1 MKKILAIAKWEFIE
15 KVKTKTFIISL
26 ILTPIIIIGFSIVPT
41 LLSTEEDT
49 RTKAIGVFD
58 RTGYYF
64 DYVRN
69 ALAEFKLEDGQ
80 PNYIIINL
88 YKEKEEPA
96 ENKASAD
103 KNIIQKK
110 IEGYLFINMPSPD
123 SFLVE
128 YRSGSIGN
136 FRDLKRFEEVL
147 NKIRIHKEL
156 LNSGIDPEMI
166 SSLQNN
172 IKIEQIRIEE
182 SGKEGKQDFLIV
194 FFSSFIFIILLM
206 MMVIYSGQML
216 VRSLIEEKSNKLI
229 EVLISSCTPDE
240 LLTGKILGLSSLG
253 LTQIFVWVLLGLGL
267 VWGAAVPPEMFENIL
282 LILLFFILGFVFYTT
297 LFVGIGSIVTTEQE
311 AQQITTYLSLTL
323 MLPIVIAMPAIQN
336 PDVLILRVF
345 SYIPLTIPSVMLLR
359 VNIAPVP
366 VVDLLITISIM
377 LISIFIMIKLSAKIF
392 RIGILSYGG
401 RPTIKE
407 IISWIKSG

>member
-1 MKKILAIAKWEFIE
+1 MRKILSIAKWEFVE

-49 RTKAIGVFD
+49 TTKAIGVLD
-58 RTGYYF
+58 ITGFYF
-64 DYVRN
+64 DNVRD
-69 ALAEFKLEDGQ
+69 ALEEYKLENGQ
-80 PNYIIINL
+80 PNYIVINL
-88 YKEKEEPA
+88 YKEKYEPGN
-96 ENKASAD
+96 NKTNAD
-103 KNIIQKK
+103 KNILEKK
-110 IEGYLFINMPSPD
+110 IEGYIFIILSEPD
-123 SFLVE
+123 SLVAQ

-136 FRDLKRFEEVL
+136 FRDVKRFEEIL
-147 NKIRIHKEL
+147 NKIRIRQEL

-166 SSLQNN
+166 SSLQKN
-172 IKIEQIRIEE
+172 IEIEQIRIEE

-253 LTQIFVWVLLGLGL
+253 LTQIFIWVLLGLGL
-267 VWGAAVPPEMFENIL
+267 VGGAVIPPEMFENIL
-282 LILLFFILGFVFYTT
+282 LVLLYFILGFVFYTT

-336 PDVLILRVF
+336 PDVLIIKIF

-377 LISIFIMIKLSAKIF
+377 LLSIYIMIKLSAKIF

>member
-1 MKKILAIAKWEFIE
+1 MKKILSIAKWEFVE

-49 RTKAIGVFD
+49 RTKAIGVLD
-58 RTGYYF
+58 RTGFYF
-64 DYVRN
+64 DNVRD
-69 ALAEFKLEDGQ
+69 ALEEYKLEDGQ
-80 PNYIIINL
+80 PNYIVINL
-88 YKEKEEPA
+88 YKIKYEPGN
-96 ENKASAD
+96 NKTRAD
-103 KNIIQKK
+103 KNIMQKK
-110 IEGYLFINMPSPD
+110 IEGYLFINMPAPD
-123 SFLVE
+123 SLIVE
-128 YRSGSIGN
+128 YRSGSLGN

-147 NKIRIHKEL
+147 NKIRIRKEL
-156 LNSGIDPEMI
+156 LNSGINPEMI
-166 SSLQNN
+166 SSLQKN
-172 IKIEQIRIEE
+172 IQIDQIRIEE
-182 SGKEGKQDFLIV
+182 SGKEGKQDFLVV

-253 LTQIFVWVLLGLGL
+253 LTQIFIWVLLGLGL
-267 VWGAAVPPEMFENIL
+267 VGGAVIPPEMFENIL
-282 LILLFFILGFVFYTT
+282 LVLLYFVLGFVFYTT

-336 PDVLILRVF
+336 PDVLILKVF

-366 VVDLLITISIM
+366 VVDLLITVSIM
-377 LISIFIMIKLSAKIF
+377 LISIYLMIKLSAKIF

>member
-41 LLSTEEDT
+41 LLSTKEDT

-64 DYVRN
+64 DYVQEE
-69 ALAEFKLEDGQ
+69 LVEFKLEDGQ

-88 YKEKEEPA
+88 YKEKEDPA

-103 KNIIQKK
+103 KNIIQKI

-123 SFLVE
+123 SLLVE

-136 FRDLKRFEEVL
+136 FRDLKRFEDVL

-166 SSLQNN
+166 SSLQKN

-267 VWGAAVPPEMFENIL
+267 VGGAVVPPEMFENIL
-282 LILLFFILGFVFYTT
+282 LILLFFVLGFVFYTT

-377 LISIFIMIKLSAKIF
+377 LTSIFIMIKLSAKIF

>member
-1 MKKILAIAKWEFIE
+1 MKKILSIAKWEFVE

-49 RTKAIGVFD
+49 RTKVIGVLD
-58 RTGYYF
+58 ITGFYF
-64 DYVRN
+64 DN
-69 ALAEFKLEDGQ
+69 IKDALEEYKLEDGQ
-80 PNYIIINL
+80 PNYIVINL
-88 YKEKEEPA
+88 YKKKYEQGN
-96 ENKASAD
+96 NKTSAD
-103 KNIIQKK
+103 KDIMQKK
-110 IEGYLFINMPSPD
+110 IEGYLLINIPVPD
-123 SFLVE
+123 SLVAE

-136 FRDLKRFEEVL
+136 FNDLKKFEAVL
-147 NKIRIHKEL
+147 NKIRIRKEL
-156 LNSGIDPEMI
+156 LNSGINPDMI
-166 SSLQNN
+166 SSLQKNVQ
-172 IKIEQIRIEE
+172 IEQIRIEE

-253 LTQIFVWVLLGLGL
+253 LTQIFVWVLLGLAL
-267 VWGAAVPPEMFENIL
+267 VGGAVVPPEMFENIL
-282 LILLFFILGFVFYTT
+282 LILLYFVLGFVFYTT

-336 PDVLILRVF
+336 PDVLILKIF

-366 VVDLLITISIM
+366 VVDLLVTVSIM
-377 LISIFIMIKLSAKIF
+377 LISIYIMIKLSAKIF

>member
-41 LLSTEEDT
+41 LLSAEEDT
-49 RTKAIGVFD
+49 RTKVIGVFD
-58 RTGYYF
+58 RTGFYF
-64 DYVRN
+64 DNVRD
-69 ALAEFKLEDGQ
+69 ALEEFKLEDGQ
-80 PNYIIINL
+80 PNYIVINL

-103 KNIIQKK
+103 KNITQKK

-123 SFLVE
+123 SFVVE

-156 LNSGIDPEMI
+156 LNSGINPELL
-166 SSLQNN
+166 SSLQKN

-267 VWGAAVPPEMFENIL
+267 AGGAVVPPEMFENIL
-282 LILLFFILGFVFYTT
+282 LILLFFVLGFVFYTT

-323 MLPIVIAMPAIQN
+323 MLPIIIAMPAIQN
-336 PDVLILRVF
+336 PDVLILKIL

-377 LISIFIMIKLSAKIF
+377 LISIYIMIKLSAKIF

>member
-1 MKKILAIAKWEFIE
+1 MKKILSIAKWEFVE

-49 RTKAIGVFD
+49 RTKVIGVLD
-58 RTGYYF
+58 ITGFYF
-64 DYVRN
+64 DN
-69 ALAEFKLEDGQ
+69 IKDALEEYKLEDGQ
-80 PNYIIINL
+80 PNYIVINL
-88 YKEKEEPA
+88 YKKKYEQGN
-96 ENKASAD
+96 NKTSAD
-103 KNIIQKK
+103 KDIMQKK
-110 IEGYLFINMPSPD
+110 IEGYLLINVPVPD
-123 SFLVE
+123 SLVAE

-136 FRDLKRFEEVL
+136 FNDLKKFEAVL
-147 NKIRIHKEL
+147 NKIRIRKEL
-156 LNSGIDPEMI
+156 LNSGINPDMI
-166 SSLQNN
+166 SSLQKNVQ
-172 IKIEQIRIEE
+172 IEQIRIEE

-253 LTQIFVWVLLGLGL
+253 LTQIFVWVLLGLAL
-267 VWGAAVPPEMFENIL
+267 VGGAVVPPEMFENIL
-282 LILLFFILGFVFYTT
+282 LILLYFVLGFVFYTT

-336 PDVLILRVF
+336 PDVLILKIF

-366 VVDLLITISIM
+366 VVDLLVTVSIM
-377 LISIFIMIKLSAKIF
+377 LISIYIMIKLSAKIF

>member
-41 LLSTEEDT
+41 LLSTKEDA
-49 RTKAIGVFD
+49 RTKAIGVLD
-58 RTGYYF
+58 ITGFYF
-64 DYVRN
+64 DNVRK
-69 ALAEFKLEDGQ
+69 ALEEYKLEDGQ
-80 PNYIIINL
+80 PNYIVINL
-88 YKEKEEPA
+88 IKDNDELND
-96 ENKASAD
+96 NKTNAD
-103 KNIIQKK
+103 KNILENK
-110 IEGYLFINMPSPD
+110 IEGYLFINIPSPD
-123 SFLVE
+123 SLVAE
-128 YRSGSIGN
+128 YRSRSIGN
-136 FRDLKRFEEVL
+136 FRDVKRFEEVL
-147 NKIRIHKEL
+147 NKIRIREEL
-156 LNSGIDPEMI
+156 LNSGIDPGLI
-166 SSLQNN
+166 SSLQKN
-172 IKIEQIRIEE
+172 IQLKQIRIEE
-182 SGKEGKQDFLIV
+182 SGKEGKQDFLTV

-253 LTQIFVWVLLGLGL
+253 LTQISIWALIGLGL
-267 VWGAAVPPEMFENIL
+267 VGGAVVPPEMFENIL
-282 LILLFFILGFVFYTT
+282 LMLLYFVLGFVFYTT

-336 PDVLILRVF
+336 PDVLILKVF

-366 VVDLLITISIM
+366 VIDLLITVSIM
-377 LISIFIMIKLSAKIF
+377 LISIYIMIKLSAKIF

-407 IISWIKSG
+407 IIGWIKSG

>member
-41 LLSTEEDT
+41 LLSTKEDA
-49 RTKAIGVFD
+49 RTKAIGVLD
-58 RTGYYF
+58 ITGFYF
-64 DYVRN
+64 DNVRK
-69 ALAEFKLEDGQ
+69 ALEDYKLEDGQ
-80 PNYIIINL
+80 PNYIVINL
-88 YKEKEEPA
+88 IKDNDELND
-96 ENKASAD
+96 NKTNAD
-103 KNIIQKK
+103 KNILENK
-110 IEGYLFINMPSPD
+110 IEGYLFINIPSPD
-123 SFLVE
+123 SLVAE
-128 YRSGSIGN
+128 YRSRSIGN
-136 FRDLKRFEEVL
+136 FRDVKRFEEVL
-147 NKIRIHKEL
+147 NKIRIREEL
-156 LNSGIDPEMI
+156 LNSGIDPGLI
-166 SSLQNN
+166 SSLQKN
-172 IKIEQIRIEE
+172 IQLKQIRIEE
-182 SGKEGKQDFLIV
+182 SGKEGKQDFLTV

-253 LTQIFVWVLLGLGL
+253 LTQISIWALIGLGL
-267 VWGAAVPPEMFENIL
+267 VGGAVVPPEMFENIL
-282 LILLFFILGFVFYTT
+282 LMLLYFVLGFVFYTT

-336 PDVLILRVF
+336 PDVLILKVF

-366 VVDLLITISIM
+366 VIDLLITVSIM
-377 LISIFIMIKLSAKIF
+377 LISIYIMIKLSAKIF

-407 IISWIKSG
+407 IIGWIKSG

>member
-58 RTGYYF
+58 RTGFYF
-64 DYVRN
+64 INVRD
-69 ALAEFKLEDGQ
+69 ALEEFKLENGQ
-80 PNYIIINL
+80 PNYIVINL
-88 YKEKEEPA
+88 YKEKEEPG
-96 ENKASAD
+96 ENKTSAD
-103 KNIIQKK
+103 KNITQKK
-110 IEGYLFINMPSPD
+110 IEGYLFINMPTPD
-123 SFLVE
+123 SLAVE

-136 FRDLKRFEEVL
+136 FRDLKKFEEVL
-147 NKIRIHKEL
+147 NKIRIRKEL
-156 LNSGIDPEMI
+156 LNSGFNPELI
-166 SSLQNN
+166 SSIQKN
-172 IKIEQIRIEE
+172 IKIEQIRIED

-240 LLTGKILGLSSLG
+240 LLAGKILGLSSLG
-253 LTQIFVWVLLGLGL
+253 LTQIFVWVVLGLGL
-267 VWGAAVPPEMFENIL
+267 VGGAVVPPEMFENIL
-282 LILLFFILGFVFYTT
+282 LILLYFVLGFVFFTT

-336 PDVLILRVF
+336 PDVLILKIF

-366 VVDLLITISIM
+366 VVDILITVSIM
-377 LISIFIMIKLSAKIF
+377 LISIYIMIKLSAKIF

>member
-1 MKKILAIAKWEFIE
+1 MKKILSIAKWEFVE

-26 ILTPIIIIGFSIVPT
+26 ILTPIIIIGFSIIPT
-41 LLSTEEDT
+41 LLTTEEDT
-49 RTKAIGVFD
+49 RTKVVGVLD
-58 RTGYYF
+58 QTGFYF
-64 DYVRN
+64 DDVRD
-69 ALAEFKLEDGQ
+69 ALEEYKLEDGQ
-80 PNYIIINL
+80 PNYIVINL
-88 YKEKEEPA
+88 YKNKYEPGN
-96 ENKASAD
+96 NKTSAD

-110 IEGYLFINMPSPD
+110 IEGYLFISMPAPD
-123 SFLVE
+123 SLVAE

-136 FRDLKRFEEVL
+136 FNDLKKFEVVL
-147 NKIRIHKEL
+147 NKIRIRKEL
-156 LNSGIDPEMI
+156 LNSGINPEMI
-166 SSLQNN
+166 SSLQKNVQ
-172 IKIEQIRIEE
+172 IEQIRIEE

-253 LTQIFVWVLLGLGL
+253 LTQIFVWVLLGLAL
-267 VWGAAVPPEMFENIL
+267 VGGAVVPPEMFENIL
-282 LILLFFILGFVFYTT
+282 LILLYFVLGFVFYTT

-336 PDVLILRVF
+336 PDVLILKIF

-366 VVDLLITISIM
+366 LVDLLVTVSIM
-377 LISIFIMIKLSAKIF
+377 LISIYIMIKLSAKIF

>member
-1 MKKILAIAKWEFIE
+1 MKKILAIAKWEFVE

-41 LLSTEEDT
+41 LLSTKEDA
-49 RTKAIGVFD
+49 RTKAIGVLD
-58 RTGYYF
+58 ITGFYF
-64 DYVRN
+64 DNVRD
-69 ALAEFKLEDGQ
+69 ALEEYKLEDGQ
-80 PNYIIINL
+80 PNYIVINL
-88 YKEKEEPA
+88 IKNNDELND
-96 ENKASAD
+96 NKTSAD
-103 KNIIQKK
+103 KNILENK
-110 IEGYLFINMPSPD
+110 IEGYLFINIPFPD
-123 SFLVE
+123 SLVAE
-128 YRSGSIGN
+128 YRSRSIGN
-136 FRDLKRFEEVL
+136 FRDVKRFEEVL
-147 NKIRIHKEL
+147 NKIRIRKEL
-156 LNSGIDPEMI
+156 LNSGIDPELI
-166 SSLQNN
+166 SSLQRN
-172 IKIEQIRIEE
+172 IQLKQIRIEE
-182 SGKEGKQDFLIV
+182 SGKEGKQDFLTV

-253 LTQIFVWVLLGLGL
+253 LTQISIWALIGLGL
-267 VWGAAVPPEMFENIL
+267 VGGAVVPPEMFENIL
-282 LILLFFILGFVFYTT
+282 LMLLYFVLGFVFYTT

-336 PDVLILRVF
+336 PDVLILKVF

-366 VVDLLITISIM
+366 VIDLLITVSIM
-377 LISIFIMIKLSAKIF
+377 LISIYIMIKLSAKIF

-407 IISWIKSG
+407 IIGWIKSG

>member
-1 MKKILAIAKWEFIE
+1 MKKILSIAKWEFVE
-15 KVKTKTFIISL
+15 KVKTKTFIVSL
-26 ILTPIIIIGFSIVPT
+26 ILTPIIIIGFAIVPT
-41 LLSTEEDT
+41 LLSAKEDT
-49 RTKAIGVFD
+49 RTKLIGVLD
-58 RTGYYF
+58 QTGFYF
-64 DYVRN
+64 DNVRD
-69 ALAEFKLEDGQ
+69 ALEEFKLEDGQ
-80 PNYIIINL
+80 PNYIVINL
-88 YKEKEEPA
+88 YKDDLG
-96 ENKASAD
+96 ENKTSAD
-103 KNIIQKK
+103 KNVIEKK
-110 IEGYLFINMPSPD
+110 IEGYLYIDISLPD
-123 SFLVE
+123 SLVAE

-136 FRDLKRFEEVL
+136 FRDLKKFETIL
-147 NKIRIHKEL
+147 NKIRIRKEL
-156 LNSGIDPEMI
+156 LNYGINPDMI
-166 SSLQNN
+166 SSLQEN
-172 IKIEQIRIEE
+172 IQIESIRIEE
-182 SGKEGKQDFLIV
+182 SGKEGKQDFIIV

-240 LLTGKILGLSSLG
+240 LLTGKILGLSTLG
-253 LTQIFVWVLLGLGL
+253 LTQIFVWVLLGIGL
-267 VWGAAVPPEMFENIL
+267 VGGAVVPPEMFENIL
-282 LILLFFILGFVFYTT
+282 LILLYFVLGFIFFTT

-336 PDVLILRVF
+336 PDVLILKIF

-366 VVDLLITISIM
+366 LVDLLITVSIM
-377 LISIFIMIKLSAKIF
+377 LVSIYIMIKLSAKIF

>member
-1 MKKILAIAKWEFIE
+1 MKKILSIAKWEFVE

-49 RTKAIGVFD
+49 RTKAIGVLD
-58 RTGYYF
+58 RTGFYF
-64 DYVRN
+64 DNVRD
-69 ALAEFKLEDGQ
+69 ALEEYKLEDGQ
-80 PNYIIINL
+80 PNYIVINL
-88 YKEKEEPA
+88 YKIKNEPGN
-96 ENKASAD
+96 NKTSAD
-103 KNIIQKK
+103 KNILQKK
-110 IEGYLFINMPSPD
+110 IEGYLFINIPAPD
-123 SFLVE
+123 SLIVE
-128 YRSGSIGN
+128 YRSGSLGN

-147 NKIRIHKEL
+147 NKIRIRKEL
-156 LNSGIDPEMI
+156 LNSGINPEII
-166 SSLQNN
+166 SSLQKN
-172 IKIEQIRIEE
+172 IQIKQIRIEE
-182 SGKEGKQDFLIV
+182 SGREGKQDFLIV

-253 LTQIFVWVLLGLGL
+253 LTQISIWALIGLGL
-267 VWGAAVPPEMFENIL
+267 VGSAVVPPEMFENIL
-282 LILLFFILGFVFYTT
+282 LMLLYFVLGFVFYTT

-336 PDVLILRVF
+336 PDVLILKIF

-366 VVDLLITISIM
+366 VIDLLITVSIM
-377 LISIFIMIKLSAKIF
+377 LISIYIMIKLSAKIF

>member
-41 LLSTEEDT
+41 LLSTKEDA
-49 RTKAIGVFD
+49 RTKAVGVLD
-58 RTGYYF
+58 ITGFYF
-64 DYVRN
+64 DNVRK
-69 ALAEFKLEDGQ
+69 ALEEYKLEDGQ
-80 PNYIIINL
+80 PNYIVINL
-88 YKEKEEPA
+88 IKDNDELND
-96 ENKASAD
+96 NKTSAD
-103 KNIIQKK
+103 KNILENK
-110 IEGYLFINMPSPD
+110 IEGYLFINIPFPD
-123 SFLVE
+123 SLVAE
-128 YRSGSIGN
+128 YRSRSIGN
-136 FRDLKRFEEVL
+136 FRDVKRFEEVL
-147 NKIRIHKEL
+147 NKIRIREEL
-156 LNSGIDPEMI
+156 LNSGIDPGLI
-166 SSLQNN
+166 SSLQKN
-172 IKIEQIRIEE
+172 IQLKQIRIEE

-253 LTQIFVWVLLGLGL
+253 LTQISIWALIGLGL
-267 VWGAAVPPEMFENIL
+267 VGGAVVPPEMFENIL
-282 LILLFFILGFVFYTT
+282 LMLLYFVLGFVFYTT

-336 PDVLILRVF
+336 PDVLILKVF

-366 VVDLLITISIM
+366 VIDLLITVSIM
-377 LISIFIMIKLSAKIF
+377 LISIYIMIKLSAKIF

-407 IISWIKSG
+407 IIGWIKSG

>member
-1 MKKILAIAKWEFIE
+1 MKKILSIAKWEFVE

-49 RTKAIGVFD
+49 RTKAIGVLD
-58 RTGYYF
+58 RTGFYF
-64 DYVRN
+64 DSVRE
-69 ALAEFKLEDGQ
+69 ALGEYKLEDGQ
-80 PNYIIINL
+80 PNYIVINL
-88 YKEKEEPA
+88 YKEKYEPDN
-96 ENKASAD
+96 NKTSAD
-103 KNIIQKK
+103 KNILEKK
-110 IEGYLFINMPSPD
+110 IEGYLFINMPAPD
-123 SFLVE
+123 SLVAE

-136 FRDLKRFEEVL
+136 FRDIKRFEEVL
-147 NKIRIHKEL
+147 NKIRIRKEL
-156 LNSGIDPEMI
+156 LNSGINPDII
-166 SSLQNN
+166 SSLQKN
-172 IKIEQIRIEE
+172 IEIEQIRIEE

-253 LTQIFVWVLLGLGL
+253 LTQIFIWVLLGLGL
-267 VWGAAVPPEMFENIL
+267 VGGAVIPPEMFENIL
-282 LILLFFILGFVFYTT
+282 LVLLYFILGFVFYTT

-336 PDVLILRVF
+336 PDVLILKIF

-366 VVDLLITISIM
+366 VVDLLITVAIM
-377 LISIFIMIKLSAKIF
+377 LVSIYIMIKLSAKIF

>member
-1 MKKILAIAKWEFIE
+1 MKKILSIAKWEFVE

-49 RTKAIGVFD
+49 RTKVIGVLD
-58 RTGYYF
+58 ITGFYF
-64 DYVRN
+64 DN
-69 ALAEFKLEDGQ
+69 IKDALEEYKLEDGQ
-80 PNYIIINL
+80 PNYIVINL
-88 YKEKEEPA
+88 YKKKYEQGN
-96 ENKASAD
+96 NKTSAD
-103 KNIIQKK
+103 KDIMQKK
-110 IEGYLFINMPSPD
+110 IEGYLLINLPVPYS
-123 SFLVE
+123 LVAE

-136 FRDLKRFEEVL
+136 FNDLKKFEAVL
-147 NKIRIHKEL
+147 NKIRIRKEL
-156 LNSGIDPEMI
+156 LNSGINPDMI
-166 SSLQNN
+166 SSLQKNVQ
-172 IKIEQIRIEE
+172 IEQIRIEE

-253 LTQIFVWVLLGLGL
+253 LTQIFVWVLLGLAL
-267 VWGAAVPPEMFENIL
+267 VGGAVVPPEMFENIL
-282 LILLFFILGFVFYTT
+282 LILLYFILGFVFYTT

-336 PDVLILRVF
+336 PDVLILKIF

-366 VVDLLITISIM
+366 VVDLLVTVSIM
-377 LISIFIMIKLSAKIF
+377 LISIYIMIKLSAKIF

>member
-1 MKKILAIAKWEFIE
+1 MKKILSIAKWEFVE

-49 RTKAIGVFD
+49 RTKVIGVLD
-58 RTGYYF
+58 ITGFYF
-64 DYVRN
+64 DN
-69 ALAEFKLEDGQ
+69 IKDALEEYKLEDGQ
-80 PNYIIINL
+80 PNYIVINL
-88 YKEKEEPA
+88 YKKKYEQGN
-96 ENKASAD
+96 NKTSAD
-103 KNIIQKK
+103 KHIMQKK
-110 IEGYLFINMPSPD
+110 IEGYLLINMPVPD
-123 SFLVE
+123 SLVAE

-136 FRDLKRFEEVL
+136 FNDLKKFEAVL
-147 NKIRIHKEL
+147 NKIRIRKEL
-156 LNSGIDPEMI
+156 LNSGINPDMI
-166 SSLQNN
+166 SSLQKNVQ
-172 IKIEQIRIEE
+172 IEQIRIEE

-253 LTQIFVWVLLGLGL
+253 LTQIFVWVLLGLAL
-267 VWGAAVPPEMFENIL
+267 VGGAVVPPEMFENIL
-282 LILLFFILGFVFYTT
+282 LILLYFVLGFVFYTT

-336 PDVLILRVF
+336 PDVLILKIF

-366 VVDLLITISIM
+366 VVDLLVTVSIM
-377 LISIFIMIKLSAKIF
+377 LISIYIMIKLSAKIF

>member
-1 MKKILAIAKWEFIE
+1 MKKILSIAKWEFVE

-41 LLSTEEDT
+41 LLSTEENT
-49 RTKAIGVFD
+49 RTKAIGVLD
-58 RTGYYF
+58 RTGFYF
-64 DYVRN
+64 DSVRD
-69 ALAEFKLEDGQ
+69 ALEEYKLEDGQ
-80 PNYIIINL
+80 PNYIVINL
-88 YKEKEEPA
+88 YKNEYEPGN
-96 ENKASAD
+96 NKTIAD
-103 KNIIQKK
+103 KNILKKK
-110 IEGYLFINMPSPD
+110 IEGYLFINMPAPD
-123 SFLVE
+123 SLIAE

-136 FRDLKRFEEVL
+136 FRDIKRFEEVL
-147 NKIRIHKEL
+147 NKIRIRKEL

-166 SSLQNN
+166 SSLQKN
-172 IKIEQIRIEE
+172 IEIEQIRIEE

-194 FFSSFIFIILLM
+194 FFSSFLFIILLM

-253 LTQIFVWVLLGLGL
+253 LTQIFIWVLLGLGL
-267 VWGAAVPPEMFENIL
+267 VGGSVIPPEMFENIL
-282 LILLFFILGFVFYTT
+282 LVLLYFILGFVFYTT

-336 PDVLILRVF
+336 PDVLILKN
-345 SYIPLTIPSVMLLR
+345 ILLHTAY
-359 VNIAPVP
+359 N
-366 VVDLLITISIM
+366 SIGNVTK
-377 LISIFIMIKLSAKIF
+377 SKYCAGACCRSSDNSCDYAFINF
-392 RIGILSYGG
+392 FND
-401 RPTIKE
+401 
-407 IISWIKSG
+407 

>member
-1 MKKILAIAKWEFIE
+1 MRKIFTIAKWEFLE
-15 KVKTKTFIISL
+15 KVKTKTFVISL

-41 LLSTEEDT
+41 LLSTKEDA
-49 RTKAIGVFD
+49 RTKAVGILD
-58 RTGYYF
+58 LTGFYF
-64 DYVRN
+64 DNVRTE
-69 ALAEFKLEDGQ
+69 LEQFKLDDGN
-80 PNYIIINL
+80 PNYIVINL
-88 YKEKEEPA
+88 HSKNHDIVK
-96 ENKASAD
+96 NKASAD
-103 KNIIQKK
+103 ENVLKKK
-110 IEGYLFINMPSPD
+110 IEGYLFINLPSPD
-123 SFLVE
+123 SLEVE
-128 YRSGSIGN
+128 YRSENIGN
-136 FRDLKRFEEVL
+136 FRDLKRYEEIV
-147 NKIRIHKEL
+147 NKIRINKEL
-156 LNSGIDPEMI
+156 LKSGINPQLI
-166 SSLQNN
+166 SLLQNN
-172 IKIEQIRIEE
+172 IEIEQIKIEK

-240 LLTGKILGLSSLG
+240 LLTGKIFGLSSLG
-253 LTQIFVWVLLGLGL
+253 LTQIFVWVILGLGL
-267 VWGAAVPPEMFENIL
+267 VGGAVVPPEMFDNIL
-282 LILLFFILGFVFYTT
+282 IVLLYFVLGFIFYTT

-336 PDVLILRVF
+336 PDVMILKVF

-366 VVDLLITISIM
+366 LVDHLVTVTIM
-377 LISIFIMIKLSAKIF
+377 LASIFIMIKLSAKIF

-407 IISWIKSG
+407 IISWIKSK

>member
-1 MKKILAIAKWEFIE
+1 MKKILSIAKWEYVE

-26 ILTPIIIIGFSIVPT
+26 ILTPIIIIGFSIIPT

-49 RTKAIGVFD
+49 RTKAIGVLD
-58 RTGYYF
+58 RTGFYF
-64 DYVRN
+64 DNVRD
-69 ALAEFKLEDGQ
+69 ALEEYKLENGQ
-80 PNYIIINL
+80 PNYIVINL
-88 YKEKEEPA
+88 YKKKYEPGD
-96 ENKASAD
+96 NKTNAD
-103 KNIIQKK
+103 KNILEKK
-110 IEGYLFINMPSPD
+110 IEGYLFINMPAPD
-123 SFLVE
+123 SLAAQ

-147 NKIRIHKEL
+147 NKIRIRKEL

-166 SSLQNN
+166 SSLQKN
-172 IKIEQIRIEE
+172 IEIEQIRIEE

-253 LTQIFVWVLLGLGL
+253 LTQIFIWVLLGLGL
-267 VWGAAVPPEMFENIL
+267 VGGAVIPPEMFENIFLVL
-282 LILLFFILGFVFYTT
+282 LYFILGFVFYTT

-336 PDVLILRVF
+336 PDVLILKIF

-366 VVDLLITISIM
+366 VADLLITVSIM
-377 LISIFIMIKLSAKIF
+377 LISIYIMIKLSAKIF

-407 IISWIKSG
+407 IISWIKSS

>member
-1 MKKILAIAKWEFIE
+1 MKKILSIAKWEFVE

-49 RTKAIGVFD
+49 RTKAIGVLD
-58 RTGYYF
+58 RTGFYF
-64 DYVRN
+64 DNVRD
-69 ALAEFKLEDGQ
+69 ALEEYKLEDGQ
-80 PNYIIINL
+80 PNYIVINL
-88 YKEKEEPA
+88 YKIKNEPGN
-96 ENKASAD
+96 NKTSAD
-103 KNIIQKK
+103 KNILEKK
-110 IEGYLFINMPSPD
+110 IEGYLFINIPAPD
-123 SFLVE
+123 SLIVE
-128 YRSGSIGN
+128 YRSGSLGN

-147 NKIRIHKEL
+147 NKIRIRKEL
-156 LNSGIDPEMI
+156 LNSGINPEII
-166 SSLQNN
+166 SSLQKN
-172 IKIEQIRIEE
+172 IQIKQIRIEE

-194 FFSSFIFIILLM
+194 FFSSFIFIVLLM

-253 LTQIFVWVLLGLGL
+253 LTQISIWALIGLGL
-267 VWGAAVPPEMFENIL
+267 VGSAVVPPEMFENIL
-282 LILLFFILGFVFYTT
+282 LMLLYFVLGFIFYTT

-336 PDVLILRVF
+336 PDVLILKIF

-366 VVDLLITISIM
+366 VIDLLITVSIM
-377 LISIFIMIKLSAKIF
+377 LISIYIMIKLSATIF

>member
-1 MKKILAIAKWEFIE
+1 MKKILSIAKWEFVE

-49 RTKAIGVFD
+49 RTKAIGVLD
-58 RTGYYF
+58 RAGFYF
-64 DYVRN
+64 DSVRD
-69 ALAEFKLEDGQ
+69 ALEKYKLEDGQ
-80 PNYIIINL
+80 PNYIVINL
-88 YKEKEEPA
+88 NKDEYKPDK
-96 ENKASAD
+96 NKTSAD
-103 KNIIQKK
+103 KNVIQKK
-110 IEGYLFINMPSPD
+110 IEGYLFINMPAPD
-123 SFLVE
+123 SLVTE

-136 FRDLKRFEEVL
+136 FRDVKRFEEVL
-147 NKIRIHKEL
+147 NKIRIRKEL
-156 LNSGIDPEMI
+156 LNSGIDPDMI
-166 SSLQNN
+166 SSLQKN
-172 IKIEQIRIEE
+172 IEIEQIRIEE

-253 LTQIFVWVLLGLGL
+253 LTQIFIWVLLGLGL
-267 VWGAAVPPEMFENIL
+267 VGSAVIPPEMFENIL
-282 LILLFFILGFVFYTT
+282 LVLLYFILGFVFYTT

-336 PDVLILRVF
+336 PDVLILKIF

-366 VVDLLITISIM
+366 VVDLLITVAIM
-377 LISIFIMIKLSAKIF
+377 LVSIYIMIKLSAKIF

>member
-1 MKKILAIAKWEFIE
+1 LVQLQK
-15 KVKTKTFIISL
+15 
-26 ILTPIIIIGFSIVPT
+26 
-41 LLSTEEDT
+41 
-49 RTKAIGVFD
+49 
-58 RTGYYF
+58 
-64 DYVRN
+64 N
-69 ALAEFKLEDGQ
+69 GQ
-80 PNYIIINL
+80 PNYIVINL
-88 YKEKEEPA
+88 YKEKYEPGN
-96 ENKASAD
+96 NKTNAD
-103 KNIIQKK
+103 KNILEKK
-110 IEGYLFINMPSPD
+110 IEGYIFIILSEPD
-123 SFLVE
+123 SLVAQ

-136 FRDLKRFEEVL
+136 FRDVKRFEEIL
-147 NKIRIHKEL
+147 NKIRIRQEL

-166 SSLQNN
+166 SSLQKN
-172 IKIEQIRIEE
+172 IEIEQIRIEE

-253 LTQIFVWVLLGLGL
+253 LTQIFIWVLLGLGL
-267 VWGAAVPPEMFENIL
+267 VGGAVIPPEMFENIL
-282 LILLFFILGFVFYTT
+282 LVLLYFILGFVFYTT

-336 PDVLILRVF
+336 PDVLIIKIF

-377 LISIFIMIKLSAKIF
+377 LLSIYIMIKLSAKIF

>member
-41 LLSTEEDT
+41 LLSTKEDA
-49 RTKAIGVFD
+49 RTKAIGVLD
-58 RTGYYF
+58 ITGFYF
-64 DYVRN
+64 DNVRD
-69 ALAEFKLEDGQ
+69 ALEEYKLEDGQ
-80 PNYIIINL
+80 PNYIVINL
-88 YKEKEEPA
+88 IKNNDELND
-96 ENKASAD
+96 NKTSAD
-103 KNIIQKK
+103 KNILENK
-110 IEGYLFINMPSPD
+110 IEGYLFINIPS
-123 SFLVE
+123 SNSLVAE

-136 FRDLKRFEEVL
+136 FRDVKRFEEVL
-147 NKIRIHKEL
+147 NKIRIRKEL
-156 LNSGIDPEMI
+156 LNSGIDPELI
-166 SSLQNN
+166 SSLQRN
-172 IKIEQIRIEE
+172 IQLKQIRIEE
-182 SGKEGKQDFLIV
+182 SGKEGKQDFLTV

-253 LTQIFVWVLLGLGL
+253 LTQISIWALIGLGL
-267 VWGAAVPPEMFENIL
+267 VGGAVVPPEMFENIL
-282 LILLFFILGFVFYTT
+282 LMLLYFVLGFVFYTT

-336 PDVLILRVF
+336 PDVLILKVF

-366 VVDLLITISIM
+366 VIDLLITVSIM
-377 LISIFIMIKLSAKIF
+377 LISIYIMIKLSAKIF

-407 IISWIKSG
+407 IIGWIKSG

>member
-1 MKKILAIAKWEFIE
+1 MKKILSIAKWEFVE

-49 RTKAIGVFD
+49 RTKAIGVLD
-58 RTGYYF
+58 RTGFYF
-64 DYVRN
+64 DNVRD
-69 ALAEFKLEDGQ
+69 ALTKYNLEDGQ
-80 PNYIIINL
+80 PNYLVINL
-88 YKEKEEPA
+88 YKKNYEQSD
-96 ENKASAD
+96 NKTSAD
-103 KNIIQKK
+103 KKVMQKK
-110 IEGYLFINMPSPD
+110 IAGYLFINMPAPD
-123 SFLVE
+123 SLVTE
-128 YRSGSIGN
+128 YRSGNIGN
-136 FRDLKRFEEVL
+136 FRDVKRFEEVL
-147 NKIRIHKEL
+147 NKIRIRKEL
-156 LNSGIDPEMI
+156 LNSGIDPELI
-166 SSLQNN
+166 SSLQKN
-172 IKIEQIRIEE
+172 IEIEQIMIEE

-253 LTQIFVWVLLGLGL
+253 LTQIIIWVLLGLGL
-267 VWGAAVPPEMFENIL
+267 VGSSVVPPEMFENIL
-282 LILLFFILGFVFYTT
+282 LVLLYFILGFVFYTT

-336 PDVLILRVF
+336 PDVLILKVF

-366 VVDLLITISIM
+366 VVDILITVSIM
-377 LISIFIMIKLSAKIF
+377 LISIYIMIKLSAKIF

>member
-1 MKKILAIAKWEFIE
+1 MKKILSIAKWEFVE

-49 RTKAIGVFD
+49 TTKAIGVLD
-58 RTGYYF
+58 ITGFYF
-64 DYVRN
+64 DNVRK
-69 ALAEFKLEDGQ
+69 ALEEYKLENGQ
-80 PNYIIINL
+80 PNYIVINL
-88 YKEKEEPA
+88 IKNNDELND
-96 ENKASAD
+96 NKTNAD
-103 KNIIQKK
+103 KNILENK
-110 IEGYLFINMPSPD
+110 IEGYLFINIPSPD
-123 SFLVE
+123 SLVAE

-136 FRDLKRFEEVL
+136 FRDVKRFEEVL
-147 NKIRIHKEL
+147 NKIRIRTEL
-156 LNSGIDPEMI
+156 LNSGIDTEMI
-166 SSLQNN
+166 SSLQKN
-172 IKIEQIRIEE
+172 IQLKQIRIEE

-253 LTQIFVWVLLGLGL
+253 LTQISIWALIGLGL
-267 VWGAAVPPEMFENIL
+267 VGGAVVPPEMFENIL
-282 LILLFFILGFVFYTT
+282 LVLLYFVLGFVFYTT

-336 PDVLILRVF
+336 PDVLILKIF

-366 VVDLLITISIM
+366 VGDLLITVSIM
-377 LISIFIMIKLSAKIF
+377 LISIYIMIKLSAKIF

>member
-64 DYVRN
+64 DNVRD

-80 PNYIIINL
+80 PNYIVINL

-103 KNIIQKK
+103 RYITQKK

-123 SFLVE
+123 SFVVE

-166 SSLQNN
+166 SSLQKN

-267 VWGAAVPPEMFENIL
+267 VGGAVVPPEMFENIL
-282 LILLFFILGFVFYTT
+282 LILLFFVLGFVFYTT

>member
-1 MKKILAIAKWEFIE
+1 MKKILSIAKWEFVE

-41 LLSTEEDT
+41 LLSTKEDA
-49 RTKAIGVFD
+49 RTKAIGVLD
-58 RTGYYF
+58 ITGFYF
-64 DYVRN
+64 DNVRK
-69 ALAEFKLEDGQ
+69 ALEEYKLEDGQ
-80 PNYIIINL
+80 PNYIVINL
-88 YKEKEEPA
+88 IKNNDELND
-96 ENKASAD
+96 NKTSAD
-103 KNIIQKK
+103 KNILENK
-110 IEGYLFINMPSPD
+110 IEGYLFINIPFPD
-123 SFLVE
+123 SLVAE
-128 YRSGSIGN
+128 YRSRSIGN
-136 FRDLKRFEEVL
+136 FRDVKRFEEVL
-147 NKIRIHKEL
+147 NKIRIREEL
-156 LNSGIDPEMI
+156 LNSGIDPGLI
-166 SSLQNN
+166 SSLQKN
-172 IKIEQIRIEE
+172 IQLKQIRIEE
-182 SGKEGKQDFLIV
+182 SGKEGKQDFLTV

-253 LTQIFVWVLLGLGL
+253 LTQISIWALIGLGL
-267 VWGAAVPPEMFENIL
+267 VGGEVVPPEMFENIL
-282 LILLFFILGFVFYTT
+282 LMLLYFVLGFVFYTT

-336 PDVLILRVF
+336 PDVLILKVF

-366 VVDLLITISIM
+366 VIDLLITVSIM
-377 LISIFIMIKLSAKIF
+377 LISIYIMIKLSAKIF

-407 IISWIKSG
+407 IIGWIKSR

>member
-103 KNIIQKK
+103 KNITQKK

-136 FRDLKRFEEVL
+136 FRDLKRFEDVL

-166 SSLQNN
+166 SSLQKN

-267 VWGAAVPPEMFENIL
+267 VGGAVVPPEMFENIL